1 MSVDRRID
9 LEVDLD
15 DNRAVATVVE
25 KRTIEGDDL
34 FNDDSERRLWQ
45 DTAGWSDE

>member
-1 MSVDRRID
+1 MSVDRRTD
-9 LEVDLD
+9 PEVDLD
-15 DNRAVATVVE
+15 DNRTVATVVE

-34 FNDDSERRLWQ
+34 FNDDDELRLWQ